1 MYLEYVQTVDFLND
15 SFLIIEIKNN
25 AQTTQHAKNTACLE
39 SNLQKMMIATMKKRP
54 YAPYKTFKR
63 RRKSIRIHL
72 LD

>member
-1 MYLEYVQTVDFLND
+1 MLDFLND
-15 SFLIIEIKNN
+15 SVLIKEIKNN
-25 AQTTQHAKNTACLE
+25 AQTTQHAKLYSMLRVQLSKNDDSDDE
-39 SNLQKMMIATMKKRP
+39 KRP

>member
-1 MYLEYVQTVDFLND
+1 MHRRLNMQTY
-15 SFLIIEIKNN
+15 
-25 AQTTQHAKNTACLE
+25 TACLE
-39 SNLQKMMIATMKKRP
+39 SNYQKNDDSDDEKRP